1 MTDQGSTRPTVSLTR
16 RAVADRVPVAVWFD
30 RPDVPEVTVVV
41 DAPPWPLVEAPGVLT
56 PVRVAAPG

>member
-1 MTDQGSTRPTVSLTR
+1 MTDQGSTRETVSLTR
-16 RAVADRVPVAVWFD
+16 RAVARAPVALWFG